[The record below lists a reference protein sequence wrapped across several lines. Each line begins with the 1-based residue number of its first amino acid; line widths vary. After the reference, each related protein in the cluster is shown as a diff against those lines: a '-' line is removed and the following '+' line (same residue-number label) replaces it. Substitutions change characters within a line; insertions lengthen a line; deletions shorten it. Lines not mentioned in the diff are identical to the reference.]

1 MRVVA
6 LLIAAA
12 AGVACGAAAPAVVAE
27 NGGGAPKA
35 VQSASGVDMVIVP
48 GGWFD
53 MGHAGGAADARP
65 VHRVWVDA
73 FVIDAYEVTQDQFTR
88 LQVSDPSQF
97 KGARLPVERVT
108 WIDAVRFCNERSI
121 AEGLD
126 PCYDEGTLE
135 CDFTANGYRLP
146 TEAEWE
152 YAARAGAAT
161 TFAWGDDARLI
172 GQHAW
177 TKENAGDR
185 THDVG
190 TRRPNAWGLF
200 DMSGNVA
207 EWVHDFYG
215 AEYYGSSPQRN
226 PRGPK
231 DGEYRVIRGGAWD
244 AAAAGAAPMR
254 RAYSASVDDGCVVS
268 ATIGFR
274 CVRPPLPAE
283 LAPPDQSR
291 DRR

>member
-12 AGVACGAAAPAVVAE
+12 VAGACGSAAPAAVAE
-27 NGGGAPKA
+27 DGSGEATP
-35 VQSASGVDMVIVP
+35 VRSASGVAMVLVP

-53 MGHAGGAADARP
+53 MGHAGGAADAQP

-73 FVIDAYEVTQDQFTR
+73 FVIDAHEVTQDQFTR
-88 LQVSDPSQF
+88 LQISDPSLF
-97 KGARLPVERVT
+97 EGAHLPVERVT
-108 WIDAVRFCNERSI
+108 WIDAVRFCNERSL
-121 AEGLD
+121 AEGLE

-135 CDFTANGYRLP
+135 CDFTKNGYRLP

-152 YAARAGAAT
+152 YAARAGTAT
-161 TFAWGDDARLI
+161 TFAWGDDVRLVS
-172 GQHAW
+172 QHAW

-185 THDVG
+185 THEAG

-215 AEYYGSSPQRN
+215 AEYYAASPQRN
-226 PRGPK
+226 PRGPE

-244 AAAAGAAPMR
+244 ADAPAAAATR

-274 CVRPPLPAE
+274 CVRPPVPAE
-283 LAPPDQSR
+283 LATA
-291 DRR
+291 RRPRV